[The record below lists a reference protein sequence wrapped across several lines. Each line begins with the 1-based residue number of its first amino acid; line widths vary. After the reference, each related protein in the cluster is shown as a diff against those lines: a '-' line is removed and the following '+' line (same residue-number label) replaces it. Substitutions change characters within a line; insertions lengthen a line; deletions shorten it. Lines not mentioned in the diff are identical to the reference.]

1 MSKRIV
7 CWVGDAPNHRAL
19 VAKLASRHDV
29 AGIVVDRKKQLNQK
43 GSILTTCGKVINKLR
58 FGKIDAAWTKMQE
71 HYRLQ
76 FPEWPVKQVLFT
88 DSINS
93 LEAFAFTQQLQPD
106 LVIVSG
112 TSLVKEPMGSF
123 PLSAGIMNLHTGLS
137 PYVKGGPNCTNWCI
151 ANNEWGLIGNT
162 IMWLSAGIDSGNI
175 ITSERIDVSREIDL
189 PAIHLKVMEHAH
201 DLYMRAIE
209 YVVNTSFPYQSVPQA
224 SLGKGNLYLTKM
236 WTADKKKQLLRNLKM
251 RRETETSPEIKTIPL
266 PS

>member
-19 VAKLASRHDV
+19 VAKIATKYAV
-29 AGIVVDRKKQLNQK
+29 AGIVVDRKKQLNK
-43 GSILTTCGKVINKLR
+43 KSGVTTTWKKIIDKLR
-58 FGKIDAAWTKMQE
+58 FGKIDAAWTKLQE
-71 HYRLQ
+71 HYRRQ
-76 FPEWPVKQVLFT
+76 FPDWPEKPMLLT
-88 DSINS
+88 DSINNND
-93 LEAFAFTQQLQPD
+93 AFAFTQQLQPD

-112 TSLVKEPMGSF
+112 TSLVKEPMVSF
-123 PLSAGIMNLHTGLS
+123 PLSTGIVNLHTGLS

-175 ITSERIDVSREIDL
+175 ITSERTDVSREIDL

-201 DLYMRAIE
+201 DLYIRAID
-209 YVVNTSFPYQSVPQA
+209 YIINTEPPYQSVPQSA
-224 SLGKGNLYLTKM
+224 LGKGNLYLTKM
-236 WTADKKKQLLRNLKM
+236 WTADRKKQLLRNLKR